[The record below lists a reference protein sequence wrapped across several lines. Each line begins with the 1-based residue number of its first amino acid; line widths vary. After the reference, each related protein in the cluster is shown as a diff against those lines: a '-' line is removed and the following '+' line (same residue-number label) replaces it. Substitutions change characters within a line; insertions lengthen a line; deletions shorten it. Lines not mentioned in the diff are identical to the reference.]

1 MKLKKSDFKKLSNK
15 ERAELYADLKPHDEI
30 YLGSDISIRKKIHL
44 RRFNILH
51 RFMGD
56 VPNKKILDAGTGEG
70 YFLTTIKA
78 KEKIGIELS
87 EKRVITA
94 LKLFPNLRISVADV
108 RNLPF
113 SDNSFDVIVC
123 SEVLEHVDGFE
134 RAIQEFKRC
143 IKPGGCV
150 ILSFPNEN
158 TVAFGRLL
166 LLKFPL
172 HELDHVNSLTPSD
185 IEKYLGKKYESS
197 NIPPLPYP
205 WCLYQ
210 IYKFSAKNFK

>member
-1 MKLKKSDFKKLSNK
+1 MKLKKSDFRKLSNK
-15 ERAELYADLKPHDEI
+15 ERAELYADLKSHDEI

-44 RRFNILH
+44 HRFNILH

-56 VPNKKILDAGTGEG
+56 VSNKRILDAGTGEG

-134 RAIQEFKRC
+134 RAI
-143 IKPGGCV
+143 G
-150 ILSFPNEN
+150 S
-158 TVAFGRLL
+158 
-166 LLKFPL
+166 
-172 HELDHVNSLTPSD
+172 
-185 IEKYLGKKYESS
+185 
-197 NIPPLPYP
+197 
-205 WCLYQ
+205 
-210 IYKFSAKNFK
+210 